1 MESRRFRDELLRLIF
16 PCLKSAYVVGGFV
29 RDVLLGIRKKELD
42 IDVVVGSWDEVDFDC
57 LRKKLGVKP
66 FVFEK
71 EKTVYT
77 FYKKGEFRVDLT
89 LIDGETIE
97 EDLGKRDFTVNAM
110 AVGLGG
116 IFLKETVDLIDPFS
130 GYKDLK
136 RKVLKPVKDDSI
148 RVDAVRILRGIRFKL
163 TLGFNYHGSF
173 IEQSKE
179 FSLLLRKIPPP
190 RLKDELFKI
199 ISLPLFHR
207 YLKELD
213 YLNAFVHVFPELE
226 GIEKIPPSGL
236 HQFDL
241 KIHTFLTVKY
251 LETFC
256 SSIPLREKVGEDF
269 DILKLV
275 ALYHDV
281 AKPVTVKEKDGYLTF
296 YNHDKI
302 GAEIAKNAFQRLTL
316 GRKASQIAW
325 TVIRNHLRPFFLYD
339 LYKKGNLTKKAIFNL
354 YKDSRPYHYHVL
366 LLSVADYMATSDE
379 MARSVSSY
387 LGFLSFLAANFE
399 RFDSIKPLLSGED
412 IIEIRGFSSPN
423 PCVGRIKEKLEELQA
438 IGKVRTKEEAI
449 KFVKGYCCN

>member
-1 MESRRFRDELLRLIF
+1 MLRLVSS
-16 PCLKSAYVVGGFV
+16 CLKSGYIVGGFV
-29 RDVLLGIRKKELD
+29 RDVLLGVRKKELD
-42 IDVVVGSWDEVDFDC
+42 VDLVVSSWDEVDFDC
-57 LRKKLGVKP
+57 LKERLGVKP

-89 LIDGETIE
+89 LVDGETIE

-110 AVGLGG
+110 AVSLGG
-116 IFLKETVDLIDPFS
+116 IFLKETVNLIDPFN
-130 GYKDLK
+130 GYEDLK
-136 RKVLKPVKDDSI
+136 RKVLRPIREDSI
-148 RVDAVRILRGIRFKL
+148 RADVVRILRGIRFKL
-163 TLGFNYHGSF
+163 TLNFAYHENF
-173 IEQSKE
+173 VRQAKE
-179 FSLLLRKIPPP
+179 NAFLLRKIPPP

-199 ISLPLFHR
+199 LPLPLFHR
-207 YLKELD
+207 YLEELD
-213 YLNAFVHVFPELE
+213 HLSAFVHVFPELE

-241 KIHTFLTVKY
+241 KTHTFLTVKY

-256 SSIPLREKVGEDF
+256 DSIPLREEVGNDF
-269 DILKLV
+269 NILKLV

-302 GAEIAKNAFQRLTL
+302 GAEIAKNAFQRLAF
-316 GRKASQIAW
+316 GKRASQIAW

-339 LYKKGNLTKKAIFNL
+339 LYKKGKLTKKAIFNL

-366 LLSVADYMATSDE
+366 LHSVADYMATSEE
-379 MARSVSSY
+379 MAQSVGDY
-387 LGFLSFLAANFE
+387 LDFLSLLVADFE
-399 RFDSIKPLLSGED
+399 RFESIKPLLSGED

-449 KFVKGYCCN
+449 KFVKGYCCS